1 MEKMQICVFYH
12 DLSCLMTKSEDRAK
26 MEKPHHLGSESRQ
39 ENGVRKDLRD
49 HWKLRMVGA
58 SWNDLCH

>member
-1 MEKMQICVFYH
+1 MQICVFYP

-26 MEKPHHLGSESRQ
+26 MEKPQHFGSENRQ
-39 ENGVRKDLRD
+39 ENGARKDLKD